1 MQLRFTKDLIND
13 IITTNVKISDQLRL
27 YKIFDEQD
35 AILGQFYFYHKEQY
49 ITFQEKEIAVE
60 TTSKIL
66 KKSQHLLVDKSDGKQ
81 IGQCELYKTGLST
94 SEYFLF
100 NQFLLKIGD
109 KTYILERQKPEA
121 KRNFFKIET
130 WGHFK
135 FRLYSKASQEYA
147 EYSLKM
153 DIPAWNRPSYKYIN
167 FTGTIE
173 TNMTDIFPILS
184 AFYLFEIEFDN
195 EDAKYNSD

>member
-1 MQLRFTKDLIND
+1 MQLRFTKDLVND
-13 IITTNVKISDQLRL
+13 IMTTDVKITDQLRL

-35 AILGQFYFYHKEQY
+35 VILGQFFFYHTEQY
-49 ITFQEKEIAVE
+49 LTFANKEIAVE
-60 TTSKIL
+60 TTSRIL
-66 KKSQHLLVDKSDGKQ
+66 KKSQHILVDKSDGQQ
-81 IGQCELYKTGLST
+81 IGQYELYKTGLST
-94 SEYFLF
+94 SEYFIF
-100 NQFLLKIGD
+100 NQFLLKIDD
-109 KTYILERQKPEA
+109 KTYILERQKPDA

-153 DIPAWNRPSYKYIN
+153 DIPAWNRPSHKYIN

-184 AFYLFEIEFDN
+184 AFYLFEIKFDN
-195 EDAKYNSD
+195 EDAKYSD

>member
-13 IITTNVKISDQLRL
+13 IITTDVKISDQLRL
-27 YKIFDEQD
+27 YKIFDEHD
-35 AILGQFYFYHKEQY
+35 AVLGQFFFHHTEQY
-49 ITFQEKEIAVE
+49 LIFANKEIVVE
-60 TTSKIL
+60 TTSRIL
-66 KKSQHLLVDKSDGKQ
+66 KKSQHLLIDKSDGKQ
-81 IGQCELYKTGLST
+81 IGQYELYKTGLAT
-94 SEYFLF
+94 SEYFIF
-100 NQFLLKIGD
+100 NQFLIKIGD

-121 KRNFFKIET
+121 KRNFFKMET

-135 FRLYSKASQEYA
+135 FRLYPKTGGEYA

-153 DIPAWNRPSYKYIN
+153 DIPSLSKINYTKYRH

-173 TNMTDIFPILS
+173 ANMTDVFPILS

-195 EDAKYNSD
+195 EDAKYSD